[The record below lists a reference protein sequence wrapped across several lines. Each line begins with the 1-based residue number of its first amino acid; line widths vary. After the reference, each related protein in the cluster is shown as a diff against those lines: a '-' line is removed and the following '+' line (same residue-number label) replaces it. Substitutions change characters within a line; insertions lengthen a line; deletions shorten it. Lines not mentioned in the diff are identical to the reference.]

1 MDLLRNTNIDFM
13 KYRKFWVAISFLTI
27 LMGAVFVFVHGKLNI
42 GIDFAGGTQL
52 TLKFRERPDV
62 QQVRQLLTAAGIE
75 DTQIQRFG
83 AVEDNEIM
91 VRTPI
96 VAGSEEGRGT
106 QVVGVLSSHFNPD
119 AKGVDLNQ
127 VGTGTVTDLLVKLNP
142 DGLAETADE
151 AAAAAHYGAIAE
163 SILASRKGSGLFTGW
178 DAIAASP
185 GVTARTLESLK
196 TGASVGSFSVL
207 STENVGPQ
215 VGSELRQRG
224 LLAVVGALL
233 GMLVYIWIRFELR
246 FGIGATMASVHDV
259 LVTLGLYAVAGYE
272 FNLTTIAAFLTLVGY
287 SVNDTVV
294 TFDRVRENMAKS
306 KSENLVSIMN
316 KSINQTLSRT
326 ILTGG
331 TTILASLTLLI
342 FGGDVI
348 RGFAFI
354 MTVGVIVGTYSS
366 MYIASPFALLWEQWF
381 GAAGKRSKSAGKPAK
396 TGAAKPAPGNAPA
409 KSR

>member
-13 KYRKFWVAISFLTI
+13 KYRKFWVVISFVTI
-27 LMGAVFVFVHGKLNI
+27 IAGMLLMFFHGRLNV

-52 TLKFRERPDV
+52 TLKFREQPDV
-62 QQVRQLLTAAGIE
+62 QLIRHLLDASSTE
-75 DTQIQRFG
+75 DVQIQRFG
-83 AVEDNEIM
+83 KVEDNQII

-96 VAGSEEGRGT
+96 AAGTEEGRAT
-106 QVVGVLSSHFNPD
+106 QIIEALTKQFNPQ

-127 VGTGTVTDLLVKLNP
+127 VGTGTVTELLVRLNP
-142 DGLAETADE
+142 DGLATDDPGAS
-151 AAAAAHYGAIAE
+151 AHYGAIAE
-163 SILASRKGSGLFTGW
+163 SILAARKTTGLFVNW
-178 DAIAASP
+178 EAVAASP
-185 GVTARTLESLK
+185 GLTGKTLEALK
-196 TGASVGSFSVL
+196 GAASVGNFGVL
-207 STENVGPQ
+207 ASENVGPQ
-215 VGSELRQRG
+215 VGAELRQRG
-224 LLAVVGALL
+224 LLAVVGSLI
-233 GMLVYIWIRFELR
+233 GMLIYIWVRFELR
-246 FGIGATMASVHDV
+246 FGVGATMASLHDV
-259 LVTLGLYAVAGYE
+259 LVTLGLFAVAGYE

-294 TFDRVRENMAKS
+294 TFDRVRENMAKNR
-306 KSENLVSIMN
+306 SESMLTVLN

-331 TTILASLTLLI
+331 TVILASFTLFL

-366 MYIASPFALLWEQWF
+366 IYIASPFALYWESWF
-381 GAAGKRSKSAGKPAK
+381 GNAK
-396 TGAAKPAPGNAPA
+396 KVVKGGAKGDAKPAARTAPG